1 MGATW
6 GWVLEAERVYTK
18 NFLAQ
23 VIIRADFQAPL
34 KDIRD
39 ALPAGFK
46 KAFAD
51 TLPLSEKRDL
61 RSQEVTLTV
70 QQRSS
75 EVSQR
80 VSESFKTWRM
90 LSADRTAVLEVNQ
103 DFVSYSV
110 SKYLRFS
117 EFLDPFHRALTM
129 LSEGAP
135 SDISYRRLGLRYIDE
150 IRPESNKPL
159 NWSGLI
165 DPSLTGSLRFVER
178 DRLLR
183 SMGIIEVDLDHCRLR
198 MQYGM
203 PNPAYPGQ
211 IVEKLFV
218 IDCDAYVE
226 ALIEPTDLDELIM
239 ELKLAAHDYFE
250 RSIGDR
256 LRSIMEPEG

>member
-1 MGATW
+1 MET
-6 GWVLEAERVYTK
+6 ERVYTN

-23 VIIRADFQAPL
+23 VITRVDFQAPL

-39 ALPAGFK
+39 VLPAGFK
-46 KAFAD
+46 EAFAD
-51 TLPLSEKRDL
+51 TLPLSEERDL

-117 EFLDPFHRALTM
+117 EFVDPFRHALAM
-129 LSEGAP
+129 LTDSAA

-150 IRPESNKPL
+150 IRPESNKPV
-159 NWSGLI
+159 NWRGLI
-165 DPSLTGSLRFVER
+165 DPALTGSLKFVKR

-183 SMGIIEVDLDHCRLR
+183 SMGIIEVDLNHCRLR

-226 ALIEPTDLDELIM
+226 ALIESADLNELIT

-250 RSIGDR
+250 RSIGDK